1 MKDAAE
7 PAKPS
12 GASLSEALLDYFAA
26 PGKYQLTLRQPAALF
41 SSIREILQVA
51 SGRSGSDDQRV
62 REAARFFL
70 RAALLYPGADHYAL
84 LGLAPGEAPPDL
96 KERYR
101 LLMRLIH
108 PDFAEP
114 GEAAWPADAAV
125 RVNRAYEVLS
135 SPVQRREYD
144 EQLVALRA
152 QRPALP
158 KAASLQ
164 PSRRAE
170 EHAPRSGKALA
181 WVLGLG
187 LAIPAILLL
196 LPRSEPEQLVQRPV
210 AVSGERPLKVAA
222 SLPEARVTEQA
233 AADPLPAPSASGGA
247 ATAPVI
253 AAAPAS
259 VPAAVSPASP
269 PAPVTAP
276 TPAAAP
282 APAPTPAAP
291 PPVAVPSLP
300 AAAPAPQPARAQA
313 PQVVAT
319 RPAPAPQPVAPPER
333 PRNVTPPVAV
343 PDAPAAPPPPVV
355 TAVVTAPPV
364 ATVAAVAPAAPVTA
378 ASTAPSAKLTTALA
392 LPAVA
397 SPTLADAQPLLTQML
412 HVLESGS
419 PDQLLRL
426 LDGDARRQPA
436 AVALSRHYEQIV
448 RGGRPVTLTQVEFR
462 GEPRDN
468 GVLLVTGRIR
478 LQAGDST
485 IGSHG
490 QRLLVKAEFAQ
501 RGGQVQL
508 TGLSGA
514 QE

>member
-1 MKDAAE
+1 MKEAAE
-7 PAKPS
+7 PASKPS

-26 PGKYQLTLRQPAALF
+26 PGKYQLTLRQPAVLF
-41 SSIREILQVA
+41 ASIREILQVA

-152 QRPALP
+152 QRPVLP
-158 KAASLQ
+158 KAAGLQ

-170 EHAPRSGKALA
+170 EQAPRSGKALA

-210 AVSGERPLKVAA
+210 AASGERPLKVAA
-222 SLPEARVTEQA
+222 SLPEPRPSEQA
-233 AADPLPAPSASGGA
+233 AADPLPAPPPSSGA

-253 AAAPAS
+253 AAAPAP
-259 VPAAVSPASP
+259 VPAAVAPASP

-282 APAPTPAAP
+282 APAPTPAA
-291 PPVAVPSLP
+291 
-300 AAAPAPQPARAQA
+300 APQPARAQA

-333 PRNVTPPVAV
+333 PRNVTPAAAM

-355 TAVVTAPPV
+355 AA
-364 ATVAAVAPAAPVTA
+364 VAAVAPAAPVTA

-392 LPAVA
+392 LPAVT

-419 PDQLLRL
+419 ADQLLRL

-448 RGGRPVTLTQVEFR
+448 RSGRPVTLTQVEFR